1 MLKKLEELE
10 AKEGNETV
18 ENEDGEEGEAEDGDE
33 EKENEEI
40 ASETEEVRRNLCF
53 SFKQLLWYIKVE
65 VHTLNNF
72 LLIK

>member
-1 MLKKLEELE
+1 MRNFRLFFFQVGKSAKTDVLKKLEELE

-40 ASETEEVRRNLCF
+40 ASETEEVRRYLCF
-53 SFKQLLWYIKVE
+53 SI
-65 VHTLNNF
+65 
-72 LLIK
+72 IG